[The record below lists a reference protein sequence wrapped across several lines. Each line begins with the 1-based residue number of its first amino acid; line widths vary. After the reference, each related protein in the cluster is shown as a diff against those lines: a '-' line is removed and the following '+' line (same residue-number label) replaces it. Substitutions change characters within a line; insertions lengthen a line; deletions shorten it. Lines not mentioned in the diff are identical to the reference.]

1 MNAKQFQ
8 RLNPNFKFN
17 RIFLYNQT
25 KFNSLGNMKKY
36 LFPLNKINSNN
47 KFIIEL
53 KEEKNLDFLTQKLI
67 SEYRDEYNK
76 KKANTQNINRKMM
89 EMRAKLSKN
98 NNLLKQID
106 FNMNNNSDIKNDS
119 FELDINPQQN
129 FSPIINKNK
138 RTINII
144 GRNYEINKPMKSLNK
159 NDSSKIK
166 SYENIKTEIDSLKLP
181 RIKTNINKR
190 SYNISSLNK
199 NMENQKSQKDNN
211 VKDEVSYARNNIIE
225 EKKDETKK
233 SIQRDIFKNVNYIID
248 NKKTQLNISDIK
260 RNIYDSKNMDDKEDE
275 ENQIFESNLF
285 INTKIPKRSEIDSS
299 KNIENNI
306 NEDNSLINEE
316 IMKRKEKEKYIIYE
330 QNKKYIDKNK
340 IYDAMKYGA
349 ASIPNLSLDKG
360 FREVKKFEKNVLS
373 MKKTQTE
380 MPVFIKTKQNIIC

>member
-17 RIFLYNQT
+17 RIFLINQT

-67 SEYRDEYNK
+67 SEYKDEYNK

-129 FSPIINKNK
+129 FSPIIKKNK

-380 MPVFIKTKQNIIC
+380 MPVFIKTKQNK

>member
-67 SEYRDEYNK
+67 SEYKDEYNK

-211 VKDEVSYARNNIIE
+211 VKDEVSYTRNNIIE

-248 NKKTQLNISDIK
+248 NKKTQLNINDIK
-260 RNIYDSKNMDDKEDE
+260 RNIYDSKNMDDKDE
-275 ENQIFESNLF
+275 ENQIFESQLF

-316 IMKRKEKEKYIIYE
+316 IMKRKEKEKYIVYE
-330 QNKKYIDKNK
+330 KNKKYIDKNK

-380 MPVFIKTKQNIIC
+380 MPVFIKTKQNN

>member
-47 KFIIEL
+47 KYIIEL

-67 SEYRDEYNK
+67 SEYKDEYNK

-211 VKDEVSYARNNIIE
+211 VKDEVSYTRNNIIE

-248 NKKTQLNISDIK
+248 NKKTQLNINDIK

-275 ENQIFESNLF
+275 ENQIFESQLF

-380 MPVFIKTKQNIIC
+380 MPVFIKTKQNN

>member
-67 SEYRDEYNK
+67 SEYKDEYNK

-380 MPVFIKTKQNIIC
+380 MPVFIKTKQNN

>member
-67 SEYRDEYNK
+67 SEYKDEYNK

-275 ENQIFESNLF
+275 ENQIFESQLF

-380 MPVFIKTKQNIIC
+380 MPVFIKTKQNN

>member
-67 SEYRDEYNK
+67 SEYKDEYNK

-166 SYENIKTEIDSLKLP
+166 SYENIKTEIDCLKLP

-211 VKDEVSYARNNIIE
+211 VKDEVSYTRNNIIE

-248 NKKTQLNISDIK
+248 NKKTQLNINDIK
-260 RNIYDSKNMDDKEDE
+260 RNIYDSKNMDDKDE
-275 ENQIFESNLF
+275 ENQIFESQLF
-285 INTKIPKRSEIDSS
+285 INTKIPKPSEIDSS

-380 MPVFIKTKQNIIC
+380 MPVFIKTKQNN

>member
-17 RIFLYNQT
+17 RIFLINQT

-67 SEYRDEYNK
+67 SEYKDEYNK

-119 FELDINPQQN
+119 FELDINLYHN

-211 VKDEVSYARNNIIE
+211 VKDEVSYTRNNIIE

-248 NKKTQLNISDIK
+248 NKKTQLNINDIK

-330 QNKKYIDKNK
+330 KNKKYIDKNK

-380 MPVFIKTKQNIIC
+380 MPVFIKTKQNN

>member
-67 SEYRDEYNK
+67 SEYKDEYNK

-211 VKDEVSYARNNIIE
+211 VKDEVSYTRNNIIE

-275 ENQIFESNLF
+275 ENQIFESQLF

-380 MPVFIKTKQNIIC
+380 MPVFIKTKQNN

>member
-67 SEYRDEYNK
+67 SEYKDEYNK

-211 VKDEVSYARNNIIE
+211 VKDEVSYTRNNIIE

-248 NKKTQLNISDIK
+248 NKKTQLNINDIK
-260 RNIYDSKNMDDKEDE
+260 RNIYDSKNMDDKDE
-275 ENQIFESNLF
+275 ENQIFESQLF

-316 IMKRKEKEKYIIYE
+316 IMKRKEKEKYIVYE
-330 QNKKYIDKNK
+330 KNKKYIDKNK

>member
-17 RIFLYNQT
+17 RIFLINQT

-67 SEYRDEYNK
+67 SEYKDEYNK

-119 FELDINPQQN
+119 FELDINLYHN

-380 MPVFIKTKQNIIC
+380 MPVFIKTKQNK

>member
-67 SEYRDEYNK
+67 SEYKDEYNK

-119 FELDINPQQN
+119 FELDINLYHN

-159 NDSSKIK
+159 NDNSKMG

-275 ENQIFESNLF
+275 ENQIFESQLF

-380 MPVFIKTKQNIIC
+380 MPVFIKTKQNN

>member
-67 SEYRDEYNK
+67 SEYKDEYNK

-248 NKKTQLNISDIK
+248 NKKTQLNINDIK

-275 ENQIFESNLF
+275 ENQIFESQLF
-285 INTKIPKRSEIDSS
+285 INTKIPKPSEIDSS

-380 MPVFIKTKQNIIC
+380 MPVFIKTKQNN

>member
-67 SEYRDEYNK
+67 SEYKDEYNK

-119 FELDINPQQN
+119 FELDINLYHN

-211 VKDEVSYARNNIIE
+211 VKDEVSYTRNNIIE

-248 NKKTQLNISDIK
+248 NKKTQLNINDIK

-306 NEDNSLINEE
+306 NEDNPLINEE

-330 QNKKYIDKNK
+330 KNKKYIDKNK

-380 MPVFIKTKQNIIC
+380 MPVFIKTKQNN

>member
-181 RIKTNINKR
+181 HIKTNINKR

-248 NKKTQLNISDIK
+248 NKKTQLNINDIK

-380 MPVFIKTKQNIIC
+380 MPVFIKTKQNN

>member
-67 SEYRDEYNK
+67 SEYKDEYNK

-119 FELDINPQQN
+119 FELDINLYHN

-211 VKDEVSYARNNIIE
+211 VKDEVSYTRNNIIE

-330 QNKKYIDKNK
+330 KNKKYIDKNK

-380 MPVFIKTKQNIIC
+380 MPVFIKTKQNN

>member
-67 SEYRDEYNK
+67 SEYKDEYNK

-299 KNIENNI
+299 KNTENNI

-330 QNKKYIDKNK
+330 KNKKYIDKNK

-380 MPVFIKTKQNIIC
+380 MPVFIKTKQNN

>member
-380 MPVFIKTKQNIIC
+380 MPVFIKTKQNN

>member
-67 SEYRDEYNK
+67 SEYKDEYNK

-211 VKDEVSYARNNIIE
+211 VKDEVSYTRNNIIE

-248 NKKTQLNISDIK
+248 NKKTQLNINDIK

-275 ENQIFESNLF
+275 ENQIFESQLF

-330 QNKKYIDKNK
+330 KNKKYIDKNK

-380 MPVFIKTKQNIIC
+380 MPVFIKTKQNN

>member
-248 NKKTQLNISDIK
+248 NKKTQLNINDIK

-380 MPVFIKTKQNIIC
+380 MPVFIKTKQNN

>member
-47 KFIIEL
+47 KYIIEL

-67 SEYRDEYNK
+67 SEYKDEYNK

-129 FSPIINKNK
+129 FSPIIKKNK

-248 NKKTQLNISDIK
+248 NKKTQLNINDIK

-275 ENQIFESNLF
+275 ENQIFESQLF
-285 INTKIPKRSEIDSS
+285 INTKIPKPSEIDSS

-330 QNKKYIDKNK
+330 KNKKYIDKNK

-380 MPVFIKTKQNIIC
+380 MPVFIKTKQNN